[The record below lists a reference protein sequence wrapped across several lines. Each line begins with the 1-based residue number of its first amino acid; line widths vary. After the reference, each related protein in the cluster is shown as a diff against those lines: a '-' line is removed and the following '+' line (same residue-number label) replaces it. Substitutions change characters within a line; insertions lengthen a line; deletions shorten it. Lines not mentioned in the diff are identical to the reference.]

1 MAQLV
6 LGLPSVLG
14 IRVVRE
20 NVTGYMI
27 ESAFVAV
34 AVIGLLHG
42 LEPGH
47 GWPVAMLY
55 AARSSRPLLRR
66 FVSSWI
72 IASAHLVSSLAI
84 VGPFALLRAYGGF
97 ALPYVNYIA
106 GGALVAMAAKLFL
119 EKPKDGLEDQ
129 HGHIHDSF
137 TGDHE
142 HEHKHPDGEKHMHR
156 HRHAKKL
163 YLTLSRI
170 AVFALIL
177 GFAHEEEFV
186 LLALAVGGIDPFL
199 LMLTYALAVMA
210 GLVGVTLMAVRI
222 YGFLELRLKKYEPYL
237 PTSSQG

>member
-1 MAQLV
+1 VAQLV

-156 HRHAKKL
+156 H
-163 YLTLSRI
+163 SRLRPDTGLRPRRGI
-170 AVFALIL
+170 RSPRL
-177 GFAHEEEFV
+177 GRRR
-186 LLALAVGGIDPFL
+186 DRP
-199 LMLTYALAVMA
+199 
-210 GLVGVTLMAVRI
+210 
-222 YGFLELRLKKYEPYL
+222 L
-237 PTSSQG
+237 PTHAHVCVSGDGWPRRGNSDGREDLRIPRTPAQEVRALSPYIVARLRRRS